1 MASDF
6 QAGQKFTERF
16 VLDEDV
22 VKRFAAFSGD
32 VNPLHMD
39 SVEARGYGFSQAV
52 AHGAIQVAYLSRMIG
67 MVVPGAG
74 ALWAGHR
81 IQWLRP
87 VYVGEEIYLNLEISS
102 WSASAGLMKLQFNA
116 SNTKGEHVMEGEA
129 EVKVGRKLAAAS
141 SAEGQGGVRTALVT
155 GASGGIGAAT
165 ALVLAAKGPVAV
177 HYHAN
182 RAGAEA
188 VVRQIEETGG
198 KALAFQADLSQPG
211 AAVALV
217 QAVAEV
223 FGQLDVLVHAA
234 TTSLTPVPLKDSNPA
249 DFEEFWRVQVAASQE
264 LLQAVIPLM
273 GLGKFGRCIFLG
285 TSYLFGQ
292 PPLGL
297 AHYVAAKQA
306 LWGMVRSA
314 SIELAPIGITV
325 NMISPSMTVTALS
338 SHVPQRVREVEAMK
352 NPCRRLATP
361 EDSAKAVAWLASDE
375 ASFINGV
382 NLPVTGGP
390 MV

>member
-1 MASDF
+1 MDF
-6 QAGQKFTERF
+6 HAGQQFIERF
-16 VLDEDV
+16 VLDAEV

-39 SVEARGYGFSQAV
+39 SAEARSYGFPQAV

-74 ALWAGHR
+74 ALWTGHQLR
-81 IQWLRP
+81 WLKP
-87 VYVGEEIYLNLEISS
+87 VYVGDEIELKVQVRS
-102 WSASAGLMKLQFNA
+102 WSASAGLLQLQFFA
-116 SNTKGEHVMEGEA
+116 SNTKGEHVMQGEA
-129 EVKVGRKLAAAS
+129 EVKVGRKLAANAPTGP
-141 SAEGQGGVRTALVT
+141 AGERVALVT

-165 ALVLAAKGPVAV
+165 ALALAANGPVAV

-182 RAGAEA
+182 AAGAEA
-188 VVRQIEETGG
+188 VVRQIVDAGG
-198 KALAFQADLSQPG
+198 KARGFQADLAQAG
-211 AAVALV
+211 AAEQLV
-217 QAVAEV
+217 QAVAAE
-223 FGQLDVLVHAA
+223 FGQLDVLVHGA
-234 TTSLTPVPLKDSNPA
+234 TTSLTPVALKDSNPA
-249 DFEEFWRVQVAASQE
+249 DFEAFWRVQVAASQE
-264 LLQAVIPLM
+264 LLKTVIPVM
-273 GLGKFGRCIFLG
+273 GARKHGRCIFLG

-292 PPLGL
+292 PPAGL

-314 SIELAPIGITV
+314 SLELAPLGITV

-338 SHVPQRVREVEAMK
+338 AHVPQRVREVEAMK

-361 EDSAKAVAWLASDE
+361 EDSAAAIAWLASDA
-375 ASFINGV
+375 ASFVNGV

-390 MV
+390 VV

>member
-1 MASDF
+1 MAAEF
-6 QAGQKFTERF
+6 HVGQKFTERF
-16 VLDEDV
+16 VLDAEV

-39 SVEARGYGFSQAV
+39 SAEARSYGFPQAV

-87 VYVGEEIYLNLEISS
+87 VYVGQEIDLNLEVSS
-102 WSASAGLMKLQFNA
+102 WSAGAGLLQLKFNA
-116 SNTKGEHVMEGEA
+116 TNTKGEHVMEGEA

-141 SAEGQGGVRTALVT
+141 SAEGQGGARTALVT

-165 ALVLAAKGPVAV
+165 ALLLAANGPVGV
-177 HYHAN
+177 HYHSNAE
-182 RAGAEA
+182 GAEA
-188 VVRQIEETGG
+188 VVKQIEEAGG
-198 KALAFQADLSQPG
+198 KARAFQSDLSQPG
-211 AAVALV
+211 AAAALV
-217 QAVAEV
+217 QAVAEE
-223 FGQLDVLVHAA
+223 FGHLDVLVHAA
-234 TTSLTPVPLKDSNPA
+234 TTSLAPVPLKDSNPA
-249 DFEEFWRVQVAASQE
+249 DFEAFWRVQVAASQE
-264 LLQAVIPLM
+264 FLKTVIPLM
-273 GLGKFGRCIFLG
+273 GLGKFGRCVFLG

-292 PPLGL
+292 PPAGL

-314 SIELAPIGITV
+314 SLELAPLGITV

-338 SHVPQRVREVEAMK
+338 AHVPQRVREVEAMK

-361 EDSAKAVAWLASDE
+361 EDSAKAVAWLASDA

-382 NLPVTGGP
+382 NLPITGGP
-390 MV
+390 V